1 MSWMRER
8 DPDKNHIQV
17 SAPSSV
23 VNQADISYGIRHVL
37 VPITAAGKNTAITFV
52 LTNVKAQPTIGLA
65 RFTIESAGG
74 PGDDLKR
81 VKGIARPKDADDA
94 TITDEYMLLGHVYH
108 DTNNDSDDDGTDDT
122 DDMVANNDGLIRLE
136 VVAGAG
142 GTGEATLADIVQ
154 SDEGLREYLNEAGD
168 AIESVRKVH
177 AGDTGVYLVF
187 KYAPVET
194 IEDGALR
201 FTVPSDWSMPQEES
215 SNQAG
220 YTTVAGYIPEF
231 NNRTITIPIVQL
243 ASGSSIEIHYGSGS
257 LGAEAPKVKK
267 TSEFLFAEKGTS
279 GTFSNIGAVE
289 VDVRSQASGRGSA
302 SIAATER
309 HRRCA

>member
-1 MSWMRER
+1 MS
-8 DPDKNHIQV
+8 PLGV
-17 SAPSSV
+17 
-23 VNQADISYGIRHVL
+23 
-37 VPITAAGKNTAITFV
+37 
-52 LTNVKAQPTIGLA
+52 
-65 RFTIESAGG
+65 

-108 DTNNDSDDDGTDDT
+108 DTNNQPLESGTDDT
-122 DDMVANNDGLIRLE
+122 DGVDMNDGLIRLE

-168 AIESVRKVH
+168 ALESVRKVH
-177 AGDTGVYLVF
+177 AGDTGIYLVF
-187 KYAPVET
+187 KYTPVET

-267 TSEFLFAEKGTS
+267 TSEFLFAVKGTA

-302 SIAATER
+302 SIAATNATAGAPDGSITITYDPIGQISNGRIKLTVDEKLTGGADGDGVTAS
-309 HRRCA
+309 HISFSSGTAKYGGSFSCGSGTGCE